1 MTNKTW
7 RGLPLY
13 EAPDGKF
20 ATIDKAEWER
30 WQAHQEEKQH
40 WADEIAS
47 RSAKPVETEQADGTT
62 GTDENDVDANGLAD
76 GRRVD
81 HMDGSGRGEQG
92 RVHAN
97 GQGSGS
103 RPKHGLGKRGDGDDQ

>member
-20 ATIDKAEWER
+20 ATIDKDEFER
-30 WQAHQEEKQH
+30 WQAHQEEKQR

-47 RSAKPVETEQADGTT
+47 RVKPAETEQADGTT

-76 GRRVD
+76 GRR
-81 HMDGSGRGEQG
+81 DGELHGGGRGEQG
-92 RVHAN
+92 TVRID
-97 GQGSGS
+97 GQGDRGRSEQRRK
-103 RPKHGLGKRGDGDDQ
+103 RPDGDDQ